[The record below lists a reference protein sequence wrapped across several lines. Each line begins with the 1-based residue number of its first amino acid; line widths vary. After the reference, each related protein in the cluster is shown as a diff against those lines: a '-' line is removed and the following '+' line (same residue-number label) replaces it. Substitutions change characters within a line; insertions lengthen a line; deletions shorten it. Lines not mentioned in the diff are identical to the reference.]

1 MTFQVTKIPER
12 SGNFETFIAKLA
24 VQRDRSDL
32 ISYYPCRCCAVVDYC
47 APCWK
52 YFGAGSGKPA
62 LCLADT
68 NATELQALQNLH
80 QGRVLE
86 RDGLIEAAVKE
97 YTAALTAKS
106 PTIVSNSV
114 ASLDRIR
121 EKREEL
127 GLLFNVAAFGAS
139 LSVYLRTPVA
149 VSLVLIALAGLLAF
163 VLPRTG
169 SQMGEFPVSGSFDAG
184 ATRGFQT
191 AFLRFSNEIRRRY
204 SSEFARR
211 FGMVLSFDVYEGAP
225 VAGADAFE
233 RALAEAG
240 TLETKAVAGLVLT
253 GVTRW
258 VAQLTSRPAILV
270 TGSIQFLPGGARA
283 SARLLDLHS
292 GRDTLID
299 ATTEELSTLQNK
311 VNGIEALLGRVQP
324 PTSAS
329 PSAKAED
336 LRQTAD
342 QLAALALVLACKI
355 RYLESQ
361 TAGASYRP
369 SSWETVCVFTA
380 ACAKLD

>member
-1 MTFQVTKIPER
+1 MADRFAP
-12 SGNFETFIAKLA
+12 GLFE
-24 VQRDRSDL
+24 
-32 ISYYPCRCCAVVDYC
+32 
-47 APCWK
+47 
-52 YFGAGSGKPA
+52 
-62 LCLADT
+62 ADHYSPT
-68 NATELQALQNLH
+68 RNKCSH
-80 QGRVLE
+80 WR
-86 RDGLIEAAVKE
+86 
-97 YTAALTAKS
+97 KS
-106 PTIVSNSV
+106 PLKPMLS
-114 ASLDRIR
+114 AIR
-121 EKREEL
+121 KLEMTHR
-127 GLLFNVAAFGAS
+127 S
-139 LSVYLRTPVA
+139 
-149 VSLVLIALAGLLAF
+149 IC
-163 VLPRTG
+163 LPDL
-169 SQMGEFPVSGSFDAG
+169 PA
-184 ATRGFQT
+184 
-191 AFLRFSNEIRRRY
+191 
-204 SSEFARR
+204 
-211 FGMVLSFDVYEGAP
+211 
-225 VAGADAFE
+225 
-233 RALAEAG
+233 
-240 TLETKAVAGLVLT
+240 VLT

-369 SSWETVCVFTA
+369 SSWETICVFTA